1 MEGMDRLRDLDVY
14 GSGISNPQALA
25 LLPQLSM
32 LNLGETGLSS
42 LDFVP
47 RLPALTGIDL
57 REDPIGD
64 FGALLDCP
72 YLKDL
77 NISAWQLEQAERQ
90 LEGGELTISCG

>member
-1 MEGMDRLRDLDVY
+1 MTAAKTPIPTIITLT
-14 GSGISNPQALA
+14 NPK
-25 LLPQLSM
+25 
-32 LNLGETGLSS
+32 TS
-42 LDFVP
+42 LVP